1 MSFLSRTRSRS
12 LARKWKNMHKVI
24 WNKPCQIPWRLVLCI
39 VLILVLLAAII
50 LTAYREHLDNESRY
64 MDEQLHIEETAQ
76 MIEIA
81 DRLEQR
87 LENEKIFVKHLSKL
101 SDQILVKK

>member
-1 MSFLSRTRSRS
+1 MSFLSQPRRRS

-24 WNKPCQIPWRLVLCI
+24 WNKPCQIPWPLVLCI
-39 VLILVLLAAII
+39 LLIVILLAAII
-50 LTAYREHLDNESRY
+50 LTAYREHLENESRF
-64 MDEQLHIEETAQ
+64 MNEQAQIEETER

-87 LENEKIFVKHLSKL
+87 LENEKIFIKHLNEL
-101 SDQILVKK
+101 SDKIMVKK